1 MAALGLHCW
10 CGLPLIV
17 TSGGCSLAGVL
28 GILTTVASLV
38 AAHGLSCPMGCGMFS
53 YQGWDPGRGM
63 HLWDRWGLSRGRREW
78 RGCGWGCARR
88 SGAAGGPQPCHEQE
102 LLSASSWRGWAG
114 VLAESMGSRTGW
126 PSPGEPCRRRR
137 GNLYLSDPGAIGGH
151 GDFEQEG
158 DLIECILKESLLSC
172 L

>member
-1 MAALGLHCW
+1 MLFSLSLSLYIYLFIYLFLAARGLHCW

-63 HLWDRWGLSRGRREW
+63 HL
-78 RGCGWGCARR
+78 
-88 SGAAGGPQPCHEQE
+88 
-102 LLSASSWRGWAG
+102 
-114 VLAESMGSRTGW
+114 
-126 PSPGEPCRRRR
+126 
-137 GNLYLSDPGAIGGH
+137 
-151 GDFEQEG
+151 
-158 DLIECILKESLLSC
+158 
-172 L
+172 